1 MGGGF
6 MGALANDFIDTMDYP
21 IMKFIKAE
29 IVNKLKLA
37 FRTNIEK
44 YV

>member
-1 MGGGF
+1 

-21 IMKFIKAE
+21 IMRFIKAE

-37 FRTNIEK
+37 FRSFLEK
-44 YV
+44 HV